1 MDWLILC
8 FWFFGGGLVW
18 WCTLE
23 VESSDNV
30 LLSSSGLDL
39 LRLRKSTGV
48 IGISNWH
55 DVDSILRRKEC
66 RSKASERVKCGGET
80 RVVVTNGDKWRWE

>member
-1 MDWLILC
+1 MELDFKID
-8 FWFFGGGLVW
+8 
-18 WCTLE
+18 
-23 VESSDNV
+23 SMANV
-30 LLSSSGLDL
+30 LLATSSLDL
-39 LRLRKSTGV
+39 LRLQKSTGV

-66 RSKASERVKCGGET
+66 RSEASERVKCGGET

>member
-8 FWFFGGGLVW
+8 FWFFGGELAWW

-30 LLSSSGLDL
+30 LLSPSSLDL
-39 LRLRKSTGV
+39 PRLRKSTGV
-48 IGISNWH
+48 IGISIQL
-55 DVDSILRRKEC
+55 DVDSILRRFLLKVNVFC
-66 RSKASERVKCGGET
+66 DS
-80 RVVVTNGDKWRWE
+80 